1 MKCRR
6 QRRRTKPRQ
15 KPTALRIFKV
25 AGQDLAGQRLV
36 VLDRVGPVII
46 GPSTDLVIIGQV
58 RHRLRIGE
66 LPNWNAGW
74 INSHANCAN

>member
-6 QRRRTKPRQ
+6 QRPRMKPSR

-25 AGQDLAGQRLV
+25 VGQGPAGQRLV

-46 GPSTDLVIIGQV
+46 GQV
-58 RHRLRIGE
+58 RHRLRIGG